1 MRVFLSYSPADKRFA
16 KQLAAELSQRG
27 CEVWDP
33 RAELFPG
40 DNWAEQIGQALKQSR
55 AMVVL
60 LSPDSV
66 KSDSVRREIAYA
78 LGNANY
84 AGRLFPV
91 LLRPTED
98 VPWILRRLQLIHA
111 KDNPAEISKR
121 IASALQRV
129 A

>member
-16 KQLAAELSQRG
+16 KQLAAELPQRG
-27 CEVWDP
+27 CEVLDP

>member
-1 MRVFLSYSPADKRFA
+1 
-16 KQLAAELSQRG
+16 
-27 CEVWDP
+27 
-33 RAELFPG
+33 
-40 DNWAEQIGQALKQSR
+40 
-55 AMVVL
+55 MVVL

>member
-16 KQLAAELSQRG
+16 KQLAAELPQRG

-40 DNWAEQIGQALKQSR
+40 DNWAEQIVQALKQSR

-121 IASALQRV
+121 IAGALQRV

>member
-1 MRVFLSYSPADKRFA
+1 MRVFLSYSPADERFA
-16 KQLAAELSQRG
+16 KQLALELTQRG
-27 CEVWDP
+27 CDVWDP
-33 RAELFPG
+33 RAELFAG